1 MTGHEKRVFRRF
13 PVELTAHC
21 RLGNRYVRDAVADL
35 SEGGLY
41 LRTREPAREGTPVRV
56 ALALPQKEGAHFC
69 TLVGN
74 VARLDRDARGH
85 VKGLGVCF
93 DEATLAA
100 RDRATLAAY
109 LTRE

>member
-1 MTGHEKRVFRRF
+1 MTGSEKRVFRRF

-56 ALALPQKEGAHFC
+56 ALALPHQEGPHFC

-74 VARLDRDARGH
+74 VARVDRDARGH
-85 VKGLGVCF
+85 VKGMGVSF

-100 RDRATLAAY
+100 RDRTTLAQY
-109 LTRE
+109 LAR